1 MVYLKYASM
10 AYYLY
15 ICWKIIYEH
24 QYEYYTNPD
33 SGFDFMVAQDVNNLN
48 YFGYDLG
55 FTQMKM
61 GLYILSAYFI
71 FVYCDSGHWIMNNY
85 LAISFCVYIIE
96 KWTQITSFWQIC
108 VVFVGLIIYDT
119 YFVFSTDVM
128 MTVAKGFDMPM
139 KLLFPLGHSVGKK
152 GFGMLGIGDIIIPG
166 LLTSLCMR
174 ADFIRHL
181 TIKVLKQ
188 RKK

>member
-1 MVYLKYASM
+1 
-10 AYYLY
+10 
-15 ICWKIIYEH
+15 
-24 QYEYYTNPD
+24 
-33 SGFDFMVAQDVNNLN
+33 
-48 YFGYDLG
+48 
-55 FTQMKM
+55 
-61 GLYILSAYFI
+61 
-71 FVYCDSGHWIMNNY
+71 
-85 LAISFCVYIIE
+85 
-96 KWTQITSFWQIC
+96 
-108 VVFVGLIIYDT
+108 
-119 YFVFSTDVM
+119 M